1 MKGLFTSLLFFT
13 VVVTVV
19 DTHGQSF
26 YSFRRDRDFLI
37 SFGSGTASYF
47 GEMVN
52 PGELGELKA
61 NIAVGAEYYLSNRLS
76 TRADLTWF
84 QVSGNDADA
93 SDDRIAR
100 NLSFRSPCVELAF
113 TGNIYLIP
121 QGVRFYQRPKL
132 NPYVFVGIGLL
143 YMNPTTRDSMGV
155 KHALQPLMT
164 ENVKYS
170 KFQPVVPL
178 GLGVKV
184 KLNPFFNLAVEGGY
198 RKTFTDYLD
207 DVSSARYVK
216 LDDLKNQSAAARE
229 LSDRRRGDNAPLN
242 DEQRPNKGRRGNPGK
257 DDSYFLIN
265 VKVQYYL
272 PHSVFGNS
280 QRKLYRSKRKGYYN
294 YRKR

>member
-1 MKGLFTSLLFFT
+1 MRGLFTYLLFFA
-13 VVVTVV
+13 VVATVV
-19 DTHGQSF
+19 DSYGQSF

-37 SFGSGTASYF
+37 SFGTGTSSYF

-52 PGELGELKA
+52 PGEFGELKA
-61 NIAVGAEYYLSNRLS
+61 NIAIGAEYYLSNRVS

-84 QVSGNDADA
+84 QISGNDADA
-93 SDDRIAR
+93 SDDRVQR
-100 NLSFRSPCVELAF
+100 NLNFRSSCFELGF

-132 NPYVFVGIGLL
+132 NPYAFLGLGLL
-143 YMNPTTRDSMGV
+143 YMNPVTRDSMGV

-170 KFQPVVPL
+170 KFQPVIPF

-184 KLNPFFNLAVEGGY
+184 KLDPFFNLVVEGGY

-207 DVSSARYVK
+207 DVSSTRYIK

-229 LSDRRRGDNAPLN
+229 LSDRRVGKNAPLN
-242 DEQRPNKGRRGNPGK
+242 DDQRPTKGRRGNPGK
-257 DDSYFLIN
+257 DDSYFIVS

-272 PHSVFGNS
+272 PHSVFKGNS
-280 QRKLYRSKRKGYYN
+280 QRKLYRSKRKGYY
-294 YRKR
+294 RR

>member
-1 MKGLFTSLLFFT
+1 MKGLFTSLLLFT
-13 VVVTVV
+13 AVVTAV
-19 DTHGQSF
+19 DTQGQSF

-61 NIAVGAEYYLSNRLS
+61 NISVGAEYYISNRLS

-84 QVSGNDADA
+84 QISGNDANA
-93 SDDRIAR
+93 EDDRKQR
-100 NLSFRSPCVELAF
+100 NLNFRSSSVELAF

-121 QGVRFYQRPKL
+121 QGVRFYQRSKL
-132 NPYVFVGIGLL
+132 NPYVFLGVGLL
-143 YMNPTTRDSMGV
+143 YMNPVTRDSMGV

-170 KFQPVVPL
+170 KFQPVIPM

-184 KLNPFFNLAVEGGY
+184 KLDPFFNLVVEGGY

-207 DVSSARYVK
+207 DVSASRYVK

-229 LSDRRRGDNAPLN
+229 LSDRRQGKYAPLN

-257 DDSYFLIN
+257 NDSYFLVN

-272 PHSVFGNS
+272 PYSMFKGSS
-280 QRKLYRSKRKGYYN
+280 QRKLYRSKRKGYY
-294 YRKR
+294 RRR